1 MVDNLFYS
9 TEGNF
14 ENFFDLLLKGFL
26 SFLNFFFQAER
37 EGEKGRLLGKLG
49 MKKRRVLE
57 GASIEVARGKFDKY
71 LVNSQVKSRPRF
83 I

>member
-26 SFLNFFFQAER
+26 LFLNFFFQAER
-37 EGEKGRLLGKLG
+37 RGEGETSWETWNEEGR
-49 MKKRRVLE
+49 E
-57 GASIEVARGKFDKY
+57 EY
-71 LVNSQVKSRPRF
+71 
-83 I
+83 

>member
-1 MVDNLFYS
+1 MVDNLFYL

-37 EGEKGRLLGKLG
+37 EGEKGRVSWKTWNE
-49 MKKRRVLE
+49 E
-57 GASIEVARGKFDKY
+57 GREEY
-71 LVNSQVKSRPRF
+71 
-83 I
+83 

>member
-49 MKKRRVLE
+49 MKKEEKSIRRSEYRSCAWKV
-57 GASIEVARGKFDKY
+57 
-71 LVNSQVKSRPRF
+71 
-83 I
+83 